1 MSLTSLNFTTTN
13 VQNTAPTSLFYT
25 FLGQPDRSYLWIMFR
40 TPHYDQEL
48 YATVE
53 QKCIDE
59 WGYKK
64 EDIVIV
70 PHNWDDD
77 QLLIT
82 DPADFEL

>member
-1 MSLTSLNFTTTN
+1 
-13 VQNTAPTSLFYT
+13 
-25 FLGQPDRSYLWIMFR
+25 MFR

>member
-1 MSLTSLNFTTTN
+1 
-13 VQNTAPTSLFYT
+13 VQNTAPASLFYT

-70 PHNWDDD
+70 PHKWDDD